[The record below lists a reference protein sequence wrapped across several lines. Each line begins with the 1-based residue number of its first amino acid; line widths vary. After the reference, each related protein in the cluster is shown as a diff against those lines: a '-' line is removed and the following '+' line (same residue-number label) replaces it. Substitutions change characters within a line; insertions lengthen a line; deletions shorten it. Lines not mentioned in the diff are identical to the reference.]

1 MLYTKDYV
9 SLWCRI
15 NDRLTIKKEKMK
27 ELNEDDLLKM
37 DTLHGEALDAHLMEM
52 KELYIKSDEKD
63 AIRKH
68 LDGELDTIEN
78 RIDSLDKRITIREQM
93 SEIIDLIP
101 ISYIAKNYFG
111 KSRAWL
117 YQRINGYKVRGRVYS
132 LNEKEVETF
141 NRALKDISHKIG
153 SLSVSSLIVIR
164 LSNESILF
172 SIVSNSPSR
181 CFLIA
186 SFSSDFI

>member
-78 RIDSLDKRITIREQM
+78 RIDSLDKRITIRELT
-93 SEIIDLIP
+93 EREP
-101 ISYIAKNYFG
+101 I
-111 KSRAWL
+111 L
-117 YQRINGYKVRGRVYS
+117 
-132 LNEKEVETF
+132 
-141 NRALKDISHKIG
+141 
-153 SLSVSSLIVIR
+153 
-164 LSNESILF
+164 
-172 SIVSNSPSR
+172 
-181 CFLIA
+181 
-186 SFSSDFI
+186 

>member
-1 MLYTKDYV
+1 MRTLK
-9 SLWCRI
+9 
-15 NDRLTIKKEKMK
+15 
-27 ELNEDDLLKM
+27 DDLLKM

-78 RIDSLDKRITIREQM
+78 RIDSLDKRITIREQI

-153 SLSVSSLIVIR
+153 SLSVS
-164 LSNESILF
+164 
-172 SIVSNSPSR
+172 
-181 CFLIA
+181 
-186 SFSSDFI
+186 